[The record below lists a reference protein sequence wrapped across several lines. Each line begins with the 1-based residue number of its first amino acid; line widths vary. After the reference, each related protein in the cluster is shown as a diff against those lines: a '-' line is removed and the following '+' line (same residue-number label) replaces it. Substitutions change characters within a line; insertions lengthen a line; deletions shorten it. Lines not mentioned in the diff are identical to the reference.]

1 MCDKNNNVDGKYHCY
16 CSLLQYYRNL
26 VNTQSFSEA
35 TIFFEKDI
43 KKLVSEIISQ
53 EYSLLCKERDFLGDS
68 VYYLEDYGYNENDHQ
83 NTIDMSISKFKIE
96 KNLTYIRPHLESGS
110 VRLVRDAFENEDNV
124 PPLES

>member
-16 CSLLQYYRNL
+16 CSLLHYYRNL